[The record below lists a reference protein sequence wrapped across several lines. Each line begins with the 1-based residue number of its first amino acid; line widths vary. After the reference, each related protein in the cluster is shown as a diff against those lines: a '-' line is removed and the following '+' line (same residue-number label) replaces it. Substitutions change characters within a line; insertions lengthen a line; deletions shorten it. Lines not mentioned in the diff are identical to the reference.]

1 MTDRTTSDASPAAPS
16 PGGSASRRGAPNPR
30 RVVKHLPTGVP
41 GLDAVLGGGLPE
53 FSFNMLAGGP
63 GAGKTTL
70 AQQILFANATVE
82 RPAIYFTVLGEPT
95 VKMLRYQQQ
104 FAFFQPAMA
113 GTAVHY
119 INLSAEVLS
128 GDLGAVLARV
138 TADVERLS
146 PGLVVVDSFR
156 SLRTGIEE
164 ALVEAAEAR
173 ASGSGST
180 RMALEQ
186 FVQGLALHLT
196 SWEVTSL
203 LIGEYD
209 EPEQRQPLF
218 TIADGILWL
227 TQAIDRNSVVRK
239 LQVVKVRGQEQMP
252 GLHTFRITDDGL
264 QVFPRIPEQQRDR
277 RKRPDGTHGQAED
290 RRHEPPGDEPR
301 LSTGVPGLDALMGG
315 GIPRGD
321 AVMIAGPT
329 GSGKST
335 FGMHFAA
342 DGLRNGEAVVV
353 AAFEEYPEK
362 YLERLRR
369 FDIDPDAMIAANKLR
384 VTYLRPLD
392 LSVDETLDE
401 ILVSV
406 RDTGATRVII
416 DSLTGFEVAL
426 APTFRED
433 FRESLYR
440 LVGALTAT
448 RVTVFMVHEAV
459 ATSPS
464 PSFTGERVSF
474 ITDDIIAQ
482 RYVELDGAMK
492 RVLSVV
498 KMRGS
503 EHNDQFWRYQVSA
516 AGAVIGAPLVGYR
529 NILSGSAERDAGT
542 PAAQPPIGLTEIEAT
557 VLAALVRSGET
568 TLEALTVSVGN
579 SRIEVTRAV
588 ERLVSL
594 DYAVLAPGSA
604 EDIQRYRAVARSAV

>member
-1 MTDRTTSDASPAAPS
+1 MTDRTTSDASSAAPS
-16 PGGSASRRGAPNPR
+16 TRASASRGRAPNPR
-30 RVVKHLPTGVP
+30 RVKHLPTGVP

-104 FAFFQPAMA
+104 FAFFEPELA
-113 GTAVHY
+113 GTVVHY

-128 GDLGAVLARV
+128 GDLSAVLARV
-138 TADVERLS
+138 TDEVERLS
-146 PGLVVVDSFR
+146 PGFVVVDSFR

-164 ALVEAAEAR
+164 VLTEAGKSR
-173 ASGSGST
+173 AATAG
-180 RMALEQ
+180 RMALER
-186 FVQGLALHLT
+186 FVQELALHLT

-203 LIGEYD
+203 LIGEYN

-218 TIADGILWL
+218 TIADGIIWL

-264 QVFPRIPEQQRDR
+264 QVFPRIPDQQRDR
-277 RKRPDGTHGQAED
+277 RQRPDGTHGQAED
-290 RRHEPPGDEPR
+290 RRREQPRDEVR

-315 GIPRGD
+315 GIPAGD
-321 AVMIAGPT
+321 AVMVAGPT

-342 DGLRNGEAVVV
+342 DGLRRGEAVVV

-362 YLERLRR
+362 YLERLRG

-401 ILVSV
+401 ILVNV
-406 RDTGATRVII
+406 RDTGATRVVI

-440 LVGALTAT
+440 LVGALTAA

-464 PSFTGERVSF
+464 QSFTGERVSF
-474 ITDDIIAQ
+474 ITDDIIVQ

-492 RVLSVV
+492 KVLSVV
-498 KMRGS
+498 KMRRS
-503 EHNDQFWRYQVSA
+503 EHTDQFWRYQVGA
-516 AGAVIGAPLVGYR
+516 TGAVIGAPLVGYR
-529 NILSGSAERDAGT
+529 HILSGSAERDAVAPT
-542 PAAQPPIGLTEIEAT
+542 VRPPIVLTEVEAT
-557 VLAALVRSGET
+557 LLDALIRSGET
-568 TLEALTVSVGN
+568 TLDALAETSGN
-579 SRIEVTRAV
+579 SRDGVTRAL

-594 DYAVLAPGSA
+594 DYAVLAPGSDDA
-604 EDIQRYRAVARSAV
+604 IRRYRAVAKNVA

>member
-1 MTDRTTSDASPAAPS
+1 MTDRTTSDASSAAPS
-16 PGGSASRRGAPNPR
+16 TPASASRRGAPNPR
-30 RVVKHLPTGVP
+30 RVKHLPTGVP

-70 AQQILFANATVE
+70 AQQFLFANATVE

-104 FAFFQPAMA
+104 FAFFQPELA
-113 GTAVHY
+113 GTVVHY

-128 GDLGAVLARV
+128 GDLSAVLARV
-138 TADVERLS
+138 TAEIERLS
-146 PGLVVVDSFR
+146 PGFVVVDSFR

-164 ALVEAAEAR
+164 VLAEAAESR
-173 ASGSGST
+173 AATAG
-180 RMALEQ
+180 RMALER
-186 FVQGLALHLT
+186 FVQELALHLT

-203 LIGEYD
+203 LIGEYN

-218 TIADGILWL
+218 TIADGIIWL

-264 QVFPRIPEQQRDR
+264 QVFPRIPDQQRDR
-277 RKRPDGTHGQAED
+277 RQRPDGTHGQAED
-290 RRHEPPGDEPR
+290 RRHEQPRDEAR

-315 GIPRGD
+315 GIPAGD
-321 AVMIAGPT
+321 AVMVAGPT

-342 DGLRNGEAVVV
+342 DGLRCDEAVVV

-362 YLERLRR
+362 YLERLRG

-384 VTYLRPLD
+384 ITYLRPLD

-406 RDTGATRVII
+406 RDTGATRVVI

-433 FRESLYR
+433 FRESLLR
-440 LVGALTAT
+440 
-448 RVTVFMVHEAV
+448 R
-459 ATSPS
+459 
-464 PSFTGERVSF
+464 
-474 ITDDIIAQ
+474 
-482 RYVELDGAMK
+482 
-492 RVLSVV
+492 
-498 KMRGS
+498 RG
-503 EHNDQFWRYQVSA
+503 
-516 AGAVIGAPLVGYR
+516 
-529 NILSGSAERDAGT
+529 
-542 PAAQPPIGLTEIEAT
+542 
-557 VLAALVRSGET
+557 
-568 TLEALTVSVGN
+568 
-579 SRIEVTRAV
+579 
-588 ERLVSL
+588 
-594 DYAVLAPGSA
+594 
-604 EDIQRYRAVARSAV
+604 